1 MQELK
6 VREYIHKLLN
16 TTSKADEKRLRDE
29 KLTDINLPLYK
40 YCYVCENLARTND
53 TIDYNIENLENDL
66 LYFQDP
72 AKFNDPFDCYLGFS
86 QNQLLK
92 DLLVDEFRK
101 KGQYSPT
108 TKRIIDML
116 FDMPSKDESVKLLT
130 ADDISKESIN
140 MINQYFSDDPL
151 HNYLINFLSD
161 LSKNNSKL
169 FLKIITGKS
178 TILDRHKFT
187 DLMFE
192 NAAFKKY
199 FANNINGNYSE
210 SLLDIVKYD
219 MQLKDEDCPN
229 NSKDNTEGKVFSII
243 ELLLD
248 LSYLFKDYNL
258 QHEDINNIK
267 QEFDLKSHEALKQGR
282 KIISDQFK
290 ITCLSERM
298 DSPLM
303 WAHYA
308 NKHFGFCLEYDF
320 TSTLIGPRYP
330 DLLSAQLMLFPVHYT
345 ETRPLLTKTIFN
357 SKNILSYLKTK
368 QIPKITFEKIMYELL
383 SKSNEWDYE
392 REWRILNI
400 SGKSTMRLPKP
411 RKIFLGANIE
421 DGAKQRIISIAKA
434 KNIPIYQMFLSA
446 DRYKFDYYQLEI

>member
-1 MQELK
+1 MQEIK
-6 VREYIHKLLN
+6 VKEYIHKLLN
-16 TTSKADEKRLRDE
+16 ITSKADEIRLRDE
-29 KLTDINLPLYK
+29 KLADINLPLYK
-40 YCYVCENLARTND
+40 YCYVCENSSHTKNA
-53 TIDYNIENLENDL
+53 IDYNIENLENDL

-92 DLLVDEFRK
+92 DLLVQEFRK

-116 FDMPSKDESVKLLT
+116 FHIPSKEESFELLT
-130 ADDISKESIN
+130 SDGIIQESIN
-140 MINQYFSDDPL
+140 MINQYLSDDPV
-151 HNYLINFLSD
+151 HNYLISFLSD
-161 LSKNNSKL
+161 LSENNREL

-178 TILDRHKFT
+178 TILDRHKFI

-192 NAAFKKY
+192 NVTFKEY
-199 FANNINGNYSE
+199 FVKNIKGNYSE
-210 SLLDIVKYD
+210 SFFDIVKYE

-229 NSKDNTEGKVFSII
+229 NSKDNTEGATFSII
-243 ELLLD
+243 DLLLN
-248 LSYLFKDYNL
+248 LSYFFKYDSI
-258 QHEDINNIK
+258 QQEDINKIK
-267 QEFDLKSHEALKQGR
+267 QEFDSKSHEALKQAR
-282 KIISDQFK
+282 KIISDHFK

-345 ETRPLLTKTIFN
+345 ETRPLLTKTIFDR
-357 SKNILSYLKTK
+357 KNIINYMKTR
-368 QIPKITFEKIMYELL
+368 QIPNATFEKIMYELL
-383 SKSNEWDYE
+383 SKSKDWDYE
-392 REWRILNI
+392 KEWRILNI
-400 SGKSTMRLPKP
+400 SGNPSMRLPKP
-411 RKIFLGANIE
+411 RKIFLGANME
-421 DGAKQRIISIAKA
+421 DTIKQRIISIAKN
-434 KNIPIYQMFLSA
+434 KKIPVYQMFLSA